1 MSEKTLPNNEAI
13 EQHSIGKSILL
24 HLIPGLLSV
33 IFYSLTAPIAVA
45 YGFPSMFA
53 FILAIIC
60 TSLPFELGYLLY
72 QGEQINGEMSL
83 KGLFDLE
90 NKLSLDEYLLLVPA
104 IVIWGAVCLGFIG
117 LVIDPIIIN
126 KLFSFLPEWF
136 NVNDIIYNAP
146 KYPNST
152 LIVTFILA
160 FIVMGIIAPII
171 EELYFRGYL
180 LPRISEYESS
190 SPFINA
196 LLSCIYHFHAPW
208 QLFSSLLFYW
218 PMTHLVWK
226 RKDLKLALYIRVI
239 LGVGLALSLI
249 PLLWVE

>member
-1 MSEKTLPNNEAI
+1 MSEKTLTNKTL
-13 EQHSIGKSILL
+13 EQHCISKSIFL
-24 HLIPGLLSV
+24 HLFPGLLSV
-33 IFYSLTAPIAVA
+33 IFYSLTAPIAVT

-53 FILAIIC
+53 FILAMIC

-83 KGLFDLE
+83 KGLFDFE
-90 NKLSLDEYLLLVPA
+90 GKLSLDEYLVLVPTL
-104 IVIWGAVCLGFIG
+104 VIWGAVCLGFIG
-117 LVIDPIIIN
+117 LVIDPIIIS

-146 KYPNST
+146 KYSTTT
-152 LIVTFILA
+152 LIVTFILC
-160 FIVMGIIAPII
+160 FIVLGIIAPLI

-190 SPFINA
+190 SPFISA
-196 LLSCIYHFHAPW
+196 LLSCIYHFHTPW
-208 QLFSSLLFYW
+208 QLFSNLLFYF

-226 RKDLKLALYIRVI
+226 RNDLKLALYVRVI
-239 LGVGLALSLI
+239 LGVGLSLSLI
-249 PLLWVE
+249 PLIWVE